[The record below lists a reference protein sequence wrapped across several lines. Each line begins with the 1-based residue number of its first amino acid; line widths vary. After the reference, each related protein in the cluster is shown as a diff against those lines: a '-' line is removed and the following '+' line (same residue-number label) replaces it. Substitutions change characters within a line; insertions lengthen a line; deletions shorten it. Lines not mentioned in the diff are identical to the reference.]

1 MNIVQDKPISAW
13 SLIRPF
19 WVSEQRWSARGLLAL
34 VIAMN
39 MTMVWLSVQ
48 FNSWNA
54 TFYDAIQRKDANAFW
69 HALLV
74 FCYLVFPMILIA
86 IYRIYFR
93 QMLEFKWRQWLTN
106 QYMQRWLKDHAFY
119 RIERD
124 RLADNPDQRI
134 TDDLQSLA
142 HATLT
147 LSLDFLSTLVTLFS
161 FTTILWNVAGALS
174 FSLGGMQWHI
184 PGYMV
189 WVALLYA
196 IVGTFIMFRAGRPLV
211 TISYQ
216 QQRVEADFRFSL
228 VRLRENAEQIALYD
242 GAATECGHAATAF
255 SRIRDNW
262 RMIMGVTKRLTLV
275 NSLYAQIAIIFPIV
289 AAAPQYFAGAFTLGT
304 LMQISSAFGTVSDSM
319 SWFISSYGTLANWRA
334 TVNRLREFHRAI
346 DDQHFLEAESP
357 ATLAGGINLHRTA
370 NTSIDTK
377 DLSLALPNGST
388 LTHVPDLHIAPGTR
402 WLVRGE
408 SGCGKSTLLRAMA
421 GLWAFGDGV
430 IEVPSGARLFFVPQQ
445 SYMPIDTFKAALSYP
460 SDQEVFTDAQCREA
474 LALCQMEEYAAH
486 LAESSHWARRLS
498 PGEQQ
503 RIAFARVLL
512 QAPDVVFLDEVSSAL
527 DTKTETMLYQMLIDR
542 LPNTTIVSVGH
553 RDTLVTFHQQFVDLK
568 AAHDGRPDEDKTAQF
583 TV

>member
-1 MNIVQDKPISAW
+1 MQDKPISAW

-34 VIAMN
+34 VVVMN
-39 MTMVWLSVQ
+39 MTMVWLNVQ

-69 HALLV
+69 HAMLI
-74 FCYLVFPMILIA
+74 FAYIVFPMILIA

-93 QMLEFKWRQWLTN
+93 QKLEFKWRQWLTN
-106 QYMQRWLKDHAFY
+106 VYMQRWLKDHAFY

-124 RLADNPDQRI
+124 HLADNPDQRV

-142 HATLT
+142 HSTLA

-161 FTTILWNVAGALS
+161 FTNILWRVAGAVS
-174 FSLGGMQWHI
+174 FSIGGAEWHI

-189 WVALLYA
+189 WVALVYA
-196 IVGTFIMFRAGRPLV
+196 IIGTYIMFRAGRPLV
-211 TISYQ
+211 TINYQ

-242 GAATECGHAATAF
+242 GAATECGHAKTAF
-255 SRIRDNW
+255 HRIRDNW
-262 RMIMGVTKRLTLV
+262 YRIMGITRRLTLV
-275 NSLYAQIAIIFPIV
+275 NSLYGQIAIIFPFV
-289 AAAPQYFAGAFTLGT
+289 AAGPQYFRGALTLGT

-319 SWFISSYGTLANWRA
+319 SWFLSSYGTLANWRA

-357 ATLAGGINLHRTA
+357 GTLSGGLNLHRTA
-370 NTSIDTK
+370 NATIDTK
-377 DLSLALPNGST
+377 GLSLALPNGST
-388 LTHVPDLHIAPGTR
+388 LTHVPDLRIEQGTR
-402 WLVRGE
+402 WLIRGE

-421 GLWAFGDGV
+421 GLWAFGSGV
-430 IEVPSGARLFFVPQQ
+430 IEVPVGAKLFFVPQQ
-445 SYMPIDTFKAALSYP
+445 SYMPIDTLKAALSYP
-460 SDQEVFTDAQCREA
+460 SDQEAFTDAQCREA
-474 LALCQMEEYAAH
+474 LQRCQLGDYVGH
-486 LAESSHWARRLS
+486 LTESSHWARRLS

-512 QAPDVVFLDEVSSAL
+512 QAPDVVFLDETSSAL
-527 DTKTETMLYQMLIDR
+527 DTKTEAMLYQMLIDR
-542 LPNTTIVSVGH
+542 LPKTTIVSVGH
-553 RDTLVTFHQQFVDLK
+553 RDTLLTFHNQFLDLT
-568 AAHDGRPDEDKTAQF
+568 AAHDGAPDEDRTAEF

>member
-1 MNIVQDKPISAW
+1 MQDKPISAW

-34 VIAMN
+34 VIVMN
-39 MTMVWLSVQ
+39 MTMVWLNVQ

-69 HALLV
+69 HSLLI

-106 QYMQRWLKDHAFY
+106 HYMQRWLKDHAFY

-124 RLADNPDQRI
+124 RLADNPDQRV

-142 HATLT
+142 HATLA

-161 FTTILWNVAGALS
+161 FTNILWRVAGALS
-174 FSLGGMQWHI
+174 FSLGGVQLHI

-189 WVALLYA
+189 WTALLYA

-211 TISYQ
+211 TINYQ

-242 GAATECGHAATAF
+242 GAQTECGHAKTAF

-262 RMIMGVTKRLTLV
+262 RMIMRLTKRLTLV

-289 AAAPQYFAGAFTLGT
+289 AASPQYFAGTFTLGT

-334 TVNRLREFHRAI
+334 TVNRLREFNRAI
-346 DDQHFLEAESP
+346 DDQHFLETESP
-357 ATLAGGINLHRTA
+357 ATLSGGINLHRTA
-370 NTSIDTK
+370 NASIDTK
-377 DLSLALPNGST
+377 GLALALPNGST
-388 LTHVPDLHIAPGTR
+388 LTHVPDLHIEKGAR
-402 WLVRGE
+402 WLIRGE

-421 GLWAFGDGV
+421 GLWAFGGGIID
-430 IEVPSGARLFFVPQQ
+430 VPAGAKLFFVPQQ
-445 SYMPIDTFKAALSYP
+445 SYMPIDTLKAALSYP
-460 SDQEVFTDAQCREA
+460 SDQETFTDAQCREA
-474 LALCQMEEYAAH
+474 LQLCQLGDYAAH
-486 LAESSHWARRLS
+486 LTESSHWARRLS

-503 RIAFARVLL
+503 RVAFARVLL

-527 DTKTETMLYQMLIDR
+527 DTKTEAMLYQTLIDR
-542 LPNTTIVSVGH
+542 LPDTSIVSVGH
-553 RDTLVTFHQQFVDLK
+553 RDTLNVFHHQFLDLK
-568 AAHDGRPDEDKTAQF
+568 TAHDGAVDEDKAAEF
-583 TV
+583 SV